1 MLYTRKGDSGTSGLF
16 GTSERFPKHSPIYD
30 ALGSV
35 DELNS
40 LLGLCRARAQSMRK
54 EALVRGAL
62 LQVQEQLFII
72 QAELAGADK
81 STVQSHVDALEA
93 ATADFESQIENPH
106 QFVIPGATEFSAL
119 CDVAR
124 AVARRAERAVTA
136 VSPDGAA
143 SAPTLAY
150 LNRLSSFL
158 YALARFAAMSEGV
171 REQSP
176 GY

>member
-16 GTSERFPKHSPIYD
+16 GTHERFPKHSPIYE

-40 LLGLCRARAQSMRK
+40 LLGFCRARAQHVQ
-54 EALVRGAL
+54 EETQVRSAL
-62 LQVQEQLFII
+62 LEVQQHLFII
-72 QAELAGADK
+72 QAHLAGADK
-81 STVQSHVDALEA
+81 SIAQSHVDALETST
-93 ATADFESQIENPH
+93 ATFESRIENPH

-124 AVARRAERAVTA
+124 AVARRAERAVA
-136 VSPDGAA
+136 SVQPDRMVSA
-143 SAPTLAY
+143 STSAY

-158 YALARFAAMSEGV
+158 YALARFAAMAEGAH
-171 REQSP
+171 EQSP